1 MKIVLVHVPFLT
13 QIRQTLRGHEKL
25 RDAERGSLRSPRCH
39 GDRCLSL
46 VENSNGVSLGCWCF
60 FFPEMMVSKV
70 NYPKNGYISG
80 SWHFNSAVFFVLNYC
95 LMCFLVGG
103 AGWVENDGHMLK
115 WSSNSWSTVNCIQGS
130 PFTSPSGMFFLA
142 KPSGGQRAW
151 DERSSP
157 AMPCPFSYPW
167 LMVQGWLVVYV
178 FCNARR
184 GSHSP
189 LSSSANMAHCCCC
202 CWWWWWWWWWL
213 SIRSWVSVW
222 FYPQVISWIGPK
234 FCCQRFGL
242 TFKSGFLPQCQV
254 TLVPTGLMA
263 CTFWRW
269 RPCPCLG
276 PLGGATKAARRWWI
290 AAAKLAAGGGQQTPW
305 WRCREDRWMLELW
318 VESLKETIFFGEI
331 YGILW
336 NHPI

>member
-1 MKIVLVHVPFLT
+1 MSRFWPKFAKHSEAMKSFA
-13 QIRQTLRGHEKL
+13 TLN
-25 RDAERGSLRSPRCH
+25 AEAFDRPVAMAIGACH
-39 GDRCLSL
+39 LWKILMEFHSD
-46 VENSNGVSLGCWCF
+46 VDVF
-60 FFPEMMVSKV
+60 FSEMMVSKV

-202 CWWWWWWWWWL
+202 CCWWWWWWWWWWWL